1 MAFVQSP
8 LQLGILRFLLGFGTG
23 ALTPSVN
30 SLLSKITP
38 KEGVSRIF
46 AYAQMCSNL
55 GMVTGPLVGSA
66 IAGYISYRAAIV
78 GTSLFVIVNIIWS
91 FINFR
96 KYLRKRSI
104 ME

>member
-1 MAFVQSP
+1 MKVLVEKPP
-8 LQLGILRFLLGFGTG
+8 LLGWWEILNLPVYGPRFLC
-23 ALTPSVN
+23 
-30 SLLSKITP
+30 
-38 KEGVSRIF
+38 F